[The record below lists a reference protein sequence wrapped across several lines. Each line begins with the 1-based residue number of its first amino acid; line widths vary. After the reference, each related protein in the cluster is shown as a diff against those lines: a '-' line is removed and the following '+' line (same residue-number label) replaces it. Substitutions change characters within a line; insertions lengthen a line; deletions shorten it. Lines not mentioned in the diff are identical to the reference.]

1 MLSLFSK
8 SKRFGMLLSVSK
20 WRRILR
26 GKTETKSAPKTIFS
40 GNGNGLKE
48 FNFKY
53 TRTKECPH
61 SVCKTRLRAFVYVF
75 KPGTLTI
82 EGQQTPV
89 GVGSSVLFCVQN
101 QWGHRW
107 KKLSKKLSVFPRTP
121 RNTGVYT
128 RHPTFV
134 TATSGMLTRHP
145 TFVTATSGMLTRLPA

>member
-1 MLSLFSK
+1 MSTLCRNLKHCVDLYTSTQCFHELDISQFSQ
-8 SKRFGMLLSVSK
+8 KRKGFGMLLSVSK

-48 FNFKY
+48 FY

-61 SVCKTRLRAFVYVF
+61 SVCKTRLRAFVYEF

-89 GVGSSVLFCVQN
+89 GVESPVLFCVQN
-101 QWGHRW
+101 Q
-107 KKLSKKLSVFPRTP
+107 
-121 RNTGVYT
+121 
-128 RHPTFV
+128 
-134 TATSGMLTRHP
+134 
-145 TFVTATSGMLTRLPA
+145 